1 MAFSLGRTLAVRFAL
16 TMGVALVAIALWAY
30 RGMTQILRDQLDR
43 SLHSSYQVQSGALAL
58 QGSIVPL
65 PNVDEQR
72 FVEINGLV
80 VGRDVAGRIVQANA
94 VPAMDLTLDSAAFR
108 RALEGQPSVTDGTW
122 RGRRVRA
129 VYGPV
134 PPGAGAVAVLE
145 VATFLAPL
153 QAASRDALFRMIATA
168 LLGALASL
176 AGAAW
181 LIRSALEPVETIAR
195 QAGAIQG
202 GRTGQRITAHADVI
216 ELRGLIEVLNQMLER
231 LERSYEWH
239 RQIVRD
245 LGHDLRTPIAT
256 MRAAVE
262 MALWTERP
270 PDQYREALASTL
282 EEIDRLTLISDAF
295 SLLAKLESGDLVP
308 ALVDTDLGTVARQ
321 AVDRA
326 RDRVGGQAI
335 RFAPEEAITVPV
347 DAQLLGIAL
356 DQLLDNTQR
365 HTPPGTKVDV
375 RVTAEDGDV
384 RVIVEDEGPG
394 VPEDEMGQ
402 LFNRFYR
409 GDPARGRQA
418 GLGLGLTLAAAI
430 VDLHGGRITAERRS
444 PQGLRIRI
452 ELPRRQRMQSA
463 SNGHQAQQDR
473 PDPPR

>member
-1 MAFSLGRTLAVRFAL
+1 MGFSLGRTLAVRFAL
-16 TMGVALVAIALWAY
+16 TMGLALIAMALWAY
-30 RGMTQILRDQLDR
+30 QGMTQILRDQLDR
-43 SLHSSYQVQSGALAL
+43 SLHSNYQVHYGALAL
-58 QGSIVPL
+58 QGTIVPL
-65 PNVDEQR
+65 PKVDEQR
-72 FVEINGLV
+72 FVEINRLV
-80 VGRDVAGRIVQANA
+80 VGRDLAGRIVQVNA
-94 VPAMDLTLDSAAFR
+94 KPALDLTLDSAAFR
-108 RALEGQPSVTDGTW
+108 RALEGQPSAGDGTW

-129 VYGPV
+129 VYGPA

-153 QAASRDALFRMIATA
+153 QAAGREALLRMIATA

-181 LIRSALEPVETIAR
+181 LIRSALEPVAAIAG

-202 GRTGQRITAHADVI
+202 GPTGQRITAHVDVI
-216 ELRGLIEVLNQMLER
+216 ELRGLIEVLNRMLER
-231 LERSYEWH
+231 LERSYGWH

-262 MALWTERP
+262 MALWTERR
-270 PDQYREALASTL
+270 PDQYRETLASTL
-282 EEIDRLTLISDAF
+282 EEIDRLTLITDAF

-308 ALVDTDLGTVARQ
+308 TLVDTDVHTVAEQ

-326 RDRVGGQAI
+326 RERVGGQAI
-335 RFAPEEAITVPV
+335 RFTGPKEAITAPV
-347 DAQLLGIAL
+347 DAQLLGIVL
-356 DQLLDNTQR
+356 DQLLDNAQR
-365 HTPPGTKVDV
+365 HTPPGTEVDV
-375 RVTAEDGDV
+375 RVATENGGV

-394 VPEDEMGQ
+394 VPEDKMGQ
-402 LFNRFYR
+402 LFHRFYR

-430 VDLHGGRITAERRS
+430 VDLHGGRIIAERRS

-452 ELPRRQRMQSA
+452 ELPRR
-463 SNGHQAQQDR
+463 
-473 PDPPR
+473 